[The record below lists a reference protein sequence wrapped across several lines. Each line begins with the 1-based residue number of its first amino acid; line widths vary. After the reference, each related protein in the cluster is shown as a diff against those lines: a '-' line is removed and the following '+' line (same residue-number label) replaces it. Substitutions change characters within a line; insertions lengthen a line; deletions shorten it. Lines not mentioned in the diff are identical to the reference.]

1 MTELRCDANEGL
13 ELITRSFWVDRDSTV
28 AKAVWM
34 GLDDQE
40 GPRISTTAKDGA
52 DGDKDVSADA
62 EAKVVDTVAYE
73 GLKAGEEYELSATL
87 VDKATGEPVADDSG
101 VPVEAQAEFAPAL
114 SSGSQDVEIAF
125 DASLLGGRDL
135 VAFESL
141 RKDEAEVASH
151 ADLSD
156 EGQTV
161 HVAVEVGTQA
171 ADAADGD
178 QVIEAGKAKV
188 IDTVAYK
195 GLVPGETYIAVGTL
209 MDKGTGE
216 PFLDKDGNEVTART
230 PFEPEA
236 PSGTVEVTFEFDT
249 EGLAE
254 GDELVVFEKV
264 LDSAGNVVAAH
275 EDIDS
280 AEQSVVVDNPGTPE
294 VPEEPYAKTGADAP
308 DGTGYAVA
316 AGIALAAAAGAGGA
330 LAYRKRKTAGASKD
344 AADEEPEEERRRIDT
359 EPEALGARPGPP
371 LRTGEDMNKGK
382 AATALAIAVA
392 LLAMGAL
399 AVLPLSE
406 RNPYEVHEVP
416 TAEEDATMEAQETG
430 GGIDWDALP
439 ASVVAWVRVPGT
451 TVDYPIVQ
459 GRPESPDFY
468 LTHDAGGE
476 RSAWGA
482 PYIDAGCAQ
491 GAESP
496 LVIVYGHH
504 MSDGTMF
511 APLAQYSSRDFAEGH
526 RTIRVYTREKAIEL
540 KVFAADVVDA
550 SSEGKRTDFADA
562 AELAAYLGDKLSR
575 CEVVLEEPSDVA
587 QAWAFVTCSYQTSN
601 SRTVVY
607 AKEVE
612 GWDSRPSE

>member
-1 MTELRCDANEGL
+1 
-13 ELITRSFWVDRDSTV
+13 
-28 AKAVWM
+28 
-34 GLDDQE
+34 
-40 GPRISTTAKDGA
+40 
-52 DGDKDVSADA
+52 
-62 EAKVVDTVAYE
+62 
-73 GLKAGEEYELSATL
+73 
-87 VDKATGEPVADDSG
+87 
-101 VPVEAQAEFAPAL
+101 
-114 SSGSQDVEIAF
+114 
-125 DASLLGGRDL
+125 
-135 VAFESL
+135 
-141 RKDEAEVASH
+141 
-151 ADLSD
+151 
-156 EGQTV
+156 
-161 HVAVEVGTQA
+161 
-171 ADAADGD
+171 
-178 QVIEAGKAKV
+178 
-188 IDTVAYK
+188 
-195 GLVPGETYIAVGTL
+195 
-209 MDKGTGE
+209 
-216 PFLDKDGNEVTART
+216 
-230 PFEPEA
+230 
-236 PSGTVEVTFEFDT
+236 
-249 EGLAE
+249 
-254 GDELVVFEKV
+254 
-264 LDSAGNVVAAH
+264 
-275 EDIDS
+275 
-280 AEQSVVVDNPGTPE
+280 
-294 VPEEPYAKTGADAP
+294 
-308 DGTGYAVA
+308 
-316 AGIALAAAAGAGGA
+316 
-330 LAYRKRKTAGASKD
+330 
-344 AADEEPEEERRRIDT
+344 
-359 EPEALGARPGPP
+359 
-371 LRTGEDMNKGK
+371 MNKGK

-511 APLAQYSSRDFAEGH
+511 APLAQYSSRDFA
-526 RTIRVYTREKAIEL
+526 
-540 KVFAADVVDA
+540 
-550 SSEGKRTDFADA
+550 DA

-575 CEVVLEEPSDVA
+575 CEVVLEEPADIA

>member
-1 MTELRCDANEGL
+1 
-13 ELITRSFWVDRDSTV
+13 
-28 AKAVWM
+28 
-34 GLDDQE
+34 
-40 GPRISTTAKDGA
+40 
-52 DGDKDVSADA
+52 
-62 EAKVVDTVAYE
+62 
-73 GLKAGEEYELSATL
+73 
-87 VDKATGEPVADDSG
+87 
-101 VPVEAQAEFAPAL
+101 
-114 SSGSQDVEIAF
+114 
-125 DASLLGGRDL
+125 
-135 VAFESL
+135 
-141 RKDEAEVASH
+141 
-151 ADLSD
+151 
-156 EGQTV
+156 
-161 HVAVEVGTQA
+161 
-171 ADAADGD
+171 
-178 QVIEAGKAKV
+178 
-188 IDTVAYK
+188 
-195 GLVPGETYIAVGTL
+195 
-209 MDKGTGE
+209 
-216 PFLDKDGNEVTART
+216 
-230 PFEPEA
+230 
-236 PSGTVEVTFEFDT
+236 
-249 EGLAE
+249 
-254 GDELVVFEKV
+254 
-264 LDSAGNVVAAH
+264 
-275 EDIDS
+275 
-280 AEQSVVVDNPGTPE
+280 
-294 VPEEPYAKTGADAP
+294 
-308 DGTGYAVA
+308 
-316 AGIALAAAAGAGGA
+316 
-330 LAYRKRKTAGASKD
+330 
-344 AADEEPEEERRRIDT
+344 
-359 EPEALGARPGPP
+359 
-371 LRTGEDMNKGK
+371 MNKGK

-399 AVLPLSE
+399 AVLPLPE

-416 TAEEDATMEAQETG
+416 TAEEDAAMEAQETG

-550 SSEGKRTDFADA
+550 SSEGKRADFANA